1 MPKDIASPSQGAF
14 CTSPATAVEETSNGW
29 ANRGAIFS
37 CPFLIFLQPAWV
49 QILSDYAH
57 RYNST
62 SRQVVSPKPP
72 KAPTSKALVAPPGG
86 EENASKNKANC
97 AGSFNIHGFMYDLY
111 WIVLNP
117 YWWFQLRLS
126 RITRASHPT
135 QTITNKLKHPRLN
148 CHTFEGHS
156 LGIYAVLTCQDFVPQ
171 ILPPAVFQL

>member
-1 MPKDIASPSQGAF
+1 MDEPTEVLFFPVPFWFFCSLRGFKYYLTMPTDTTPL
-14 CTSPATAVEETSNGW
+14 PARWLHLRNL
-29 ANRGAIFS
+29 RR
-37 CPFLIFLQPAWV
+37 LQHQRHW
-49 QILSDYAH
+49 LH
-57 RYNST
+57 
-62 SRQVVSPKPP
+62 RQVGKKMPQ
-72 KAPTSKALVAPPGG
+72 
-86 EENASKNKANC
+86 KNKANC